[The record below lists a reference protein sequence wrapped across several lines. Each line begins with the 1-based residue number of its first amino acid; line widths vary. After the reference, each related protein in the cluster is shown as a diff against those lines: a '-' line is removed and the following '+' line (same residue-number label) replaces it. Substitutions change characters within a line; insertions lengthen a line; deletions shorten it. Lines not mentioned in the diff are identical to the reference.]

1 MDVEVIKK
9 DGSKFLLS
17 QFGTVQDF
25 IVGSIPNVVNK
36 VTIEG
41 RPGSAD
47 YGAEL
52 GDRTITVPI
61 ILKGEDLHDFAHS
74 RDELFSI
81 IGDSEPFYIREK
93 RRLKELQYEFVDFGK
108 APKWSPQTDNEY
120 VNGKQYLVRI
130 DGEFEFEQ
138 EGLRGFATIKFVT
151 SGLPYAESVYTTK
164 ELNDTGLS
172 ALAEK
177 YGLVDGIDDEKT
189 QYTFYGEPYN
199 ENLLGDSDKIYN
211 NADSNIA
218 NYPIKEEIKVGEKVT
233 ISIYGQLGSG
243 RVSFI
248 LYNTSASSADYKVG
262 RVFPE
267 DFDDELG
274 AYVAT
279 FSWPAGANSELRV
292 IQQPSSATSSTTIT
306 KIKLERGEKVTPF
319 ENPGNTKT
327 SFSVFNAGN
336 VTVEPESMY
345 IYITLGL
352 VTTDGSLKLSN
363 KTTGETFAFNKAVS
377 NRNIYLDGM
386 NVMEGTAINALR
398 NTNRQRIKLVPGV
411 NNFEITGATFSQITV
426 SFKFYYK

>member
-52 GDRTITVPI
+52 GDRTITVPL
-61 ILKGEDLHDFAHS
+61 ILKGEDLHDFAHF
-74 RDELFSI
+74 RDELFNI

-108 APKWSPQTDNEY
+108 APKWSPQTDNKY
-120 VNGKQYLVRI
+120 VNGKQYLVRV

-138 EGLRGFATIKFVT
+138 EGLRGYATVKFVT

-177 YGLVDGIDDEKT
+177 YGLVDGIDDEQT
-189 QYTFYGEPYN
+189 QY
-199 ENLLGDSDKIYN
+199 
-211 NADSNIA
+211 
-218 NYPIKEEIKVGEKVT
+218 
-233 ISIYGQLGSG
+233 
-243 RVSFI
+243 
-248 LYNTSASSADYKVG
+248 
-262 RVFPE
+262 VFT
-267 DFDDELG
+267 DN
-274 AYVAT
+274 T
-279 FSWPAGANSELRV
+279 FSVW
-292 IQQPSSATSSTTIT
+292 
-306 KIKLERGEKVTPF
+306 
-319 ENPGNTKT
+319 
-327 SFSVFNAGN
+327 NAGN

-352 VTTDGSLKLSN
+352 VTTDGSLKLTN
-363 KTTGETFAFNKAVS
+363 KTTGETFEFRKAVT

-386 NVMEGTAINALR
+386 NIMEGTAINALR

-411 NNFEITGATFSQITV
+411 NNFEITGATFSKITV

>member
-52 GDRTITVPI
+52 GDRTITVPL
-61 ILKGEDLHDFAHS
+61 ILKGEDLHDFAHF

-108 APKWSPQTDNEY
+108 VPKWSPQTDNKY
-120 VNGKQYLVRI
+120 VNGKQYLVRV

-164 ELNDTGLS
+164 ELDDTGLS
-172 ALAEK
+172 AIAEK

-189 QYTFYGEPYN
+189 QY
-199 ENLLGDSDKIYN
+199 
-211 NADSNIA
+211 
-218 NYPIKEEIKVGEKVT
+218 
-233 ISIYGQLGSG
+233 
-243 RVSFI
+243 
-248 LYNTSASSADYKVG
+248 
-262 RVFPE
+262 VFT
-267 DFDDELG
+267 D
-274 AYVAT
+274 
-279 FSWPAGANSELRV
+279 N
-292 IQQPSSATSSTTIT
+292 
-306 KIKLERGEKVTPF
+306 K
-319 ENPGNTKT
+319 
-327 SFSVFNAGN
+327 FSVWNAGN

-345 IYITLGL
+345 LDITISGCTGPK
-352 VTTDGSLKLSN
+352 VTIRN
-363 KTTGETFAFNKAVS
+363 KTTGESLEINVLTNNHVVRQNGMIVTVGGI
-377 NRNIYLDGM
+377 NRFRD
-386 NVMEGTAINALR
+386 
-398 NTNRQRIKLVPGV
+398 TNRRFISIVPGDNV
-411 NNFEITGATFSQITV
+411 FEVTGATFDRVNID
-426 SFKFYYK
+426 FKYYYK